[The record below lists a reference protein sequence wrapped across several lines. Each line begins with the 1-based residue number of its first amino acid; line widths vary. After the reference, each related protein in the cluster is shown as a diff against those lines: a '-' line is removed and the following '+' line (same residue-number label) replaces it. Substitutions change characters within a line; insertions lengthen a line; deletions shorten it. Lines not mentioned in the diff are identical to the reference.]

1 MNQLKKNRE
10 NLSELRVVE
19 MILRSL
25 TSTLENIVCEIEES
39 KDLTKLSVDKFAG
52 SHLAH
57 E

>member
-39 KDLTKLSVDKFAG
+39 KDLTELSVDKFAG